1 MQMLQVLMV
10 YISLV
15 LKCISDFRH
24 LMLFSWFIGVRSIQ
38 NLLSV
43 LYVFCWVAIS
53 CLRLSQCSNS
63 YQGICFKGY
72 LIFFIILQ
80 QSRFGN
86 PIDLHSTTMFGA
98 ITLPCRIVISQMAN
112 LIKNA
117 LMGFQSVLRLIS
129 FCIIYHIQINV
140 LSDFTFPT

>member
-1 MQMLQVLMV
+1 MLQVLMV

-38 NLLSV
+38 NLFSV

-63 YQGICFKGY
+63 Y
-72 LIFFIILQ
+72 
-80 QSRFGN
+80 
-86 PIDLHSTTMFGA
+86 
-98 ITLPCRIVISQMAN
+98 
-112 LIKNA
+112 
-117 LMGFQSVLRLIS
+117 
-129 FCIIYHIQINV
+129 
-140 LSDFTFPT
+140 